1 MEMWM
6 EPGILFSIAV
16 TLVGAVAWAVRVE
29 GRVNSHAE
37 LFKERE
43 SRTAERHQEI
53 QRRLERIERKVD
65 SLSEA
70 QS

>member
-37 LFKERE
+37 LFKARE
-43 SRTAERHQEI
+43 SQLFERHQEI

-65 SLSEA
+65 GLTGASN
-70 QS
+70 

>member
-6 EPGILFSIAV
+6 EPGILFSLAV

-43 SRTAERHQEI
+43 SQLSERHQEI
-53 QRRLERIERKVD
+53 QRRLERIEHKVD
-65 SLSEA
+65 NLSA
-70 QS
+70 DQN

>member
-29 GRVNSHAE
+29 GRVNSHTE

-43 SRTAERHQEI
+43 SQLSERHQEI
-53 QRRLERIERKVD
+53 QRRLERIEHKVD
-65 SLSEA
+65 NLSA
-70 QS
+70 DQN